1 MDDDGEGW
9 RLFAG
14 IVLLIAGLMRV
25 FDTIWAFSSHAA
37 LPEGLEDATLGDNL
51 KTYGWVYLIT
61 ALVLFVGGFL
71 VLYRSQLG
79 RWIGIVAGALAC
91 IGAVTWMPYYPVWS
105 LVYVGLGVLVI
116 YALAAHGDRARAAH
130 AG

>member
-1 MDDDGEGW
+1 MNDDGEGW

-14 IVLLIAGLMRV
+14 IVLLMAGLMRV
-25 FDTIWAFSSHAA
+25 FDAIWAFGSHAA
-37 LPEGLEDATLGDNL
+37 LPEGLKDATLGDNL

-79 RWIGIVAGALAC
+79 RWIGIVGGVLAC

-105 LVYVGLGVLVI
+105 LLYVGLGVLVI
-116 YALAAHGDRARAAH
+116 YALAAHGGRARAAH